1 MNWEDE
7 LYRHHGPLGLP
18 FHFWTLFIGI
28 FGAMTGS
35 FLNVV
40 IHRMPREESI
50 VHPPSHCPTCNHRI
64 PMWQNMPIFS
74 WLMLRGR
81 CASCRTAIS
90 PRYIG
95 VEALT
100 GVLFVAAWLYY
111 GESAPWAAASASI
124 LLAGFV
130 AATFIDFEHF
140 IIPDEITWGGAAA
153 GVIFSALVPEMMDS
167 FSRLEALAYSLGGSA
182 LGFGLLFLVVEGG
195 KLAFGKIRH
204 AFPEPEDFE
213 WRRQGDR
220 IVLKLAGEEL
230 DWMDIF
236 SRERD
241 VLTIEVD
248 GAALGADGAEIRG
261 KLKFWHDRFQTDGIS
276 GPLDQLERIT
286 GKMKSVV
293 IPREAMGFGDVKFIA
308 CIGAFLGWQAVLFT
322 LFAASIIGSIAG
334 FAGIALARDRAG
346 VRIPFGPFLALGA
359 LLWLFG
365 GKELME
371 WYLGGFRGAVEFF

>member
-1 MNWEDE
+1 MP
-7 LYRHHGPLGLP
+7 HGSTSEFLL
-18 FHFWTLFIGI
+18 GI
-28 FGAMTGS
+28 FILVLGAIVGS
-35 FLNVV
+35 FLNAC
-40 IHRMPREESI
+40 IHRMPRGVSLNEPRRSF
-50 VHPPSHCPTCNHRI
+50 CPQCERVIPWYENLPLVSWLALRGKCSGCGWRI
-64 PMWQNMPIFS
+64 PFRYF
-74 WLMLRGR
+74 LVEGL
-81 CASCRTAIS
+81 TA
-90 PRYIG
+90 
-95 VEALT
+95 L
-100 GVLFVAAWLYY
+100 LFAVVWERFGLPLAVVYWVFV
-111 GESAPWAAASASI
+111 S
-124 LLAGFV
+124 LLV
-130 AATFIDFEHF
+130 VATFIDFEHF

-153 GVIFSALVPEMMDS
+153 GLVLALLIPEMMNAA
-167 FSRLEALAYSLGGSA
+167 SRWEALASSLGGAA
-182 LGFGLLFLVVEGG
+182 LGFGLLLLVVEGG

-204 AFPEPEDFE
+204 AFPEAEDFE
-213 WRRQGDR
+213 WRREGDR
-220 IVLKLAGEEL
+220 IVLTLAGEEL

-241 VLTIEVD
+241 VLTIEVEGTALAGD
-248 GAALGADGAEIRG
+248 GTEIRG
-261 KLKFWHDRFQTDGIS
+261 RLKFWHDRFQTDGIS

>member
-1 MNWEDE
+1 MPYGSTSE
-7 LYRHHGPLGLP
+7 
-18 FHFWTLFIGI
+18 FVFGI
-28 FGAMTGS
+28 FALLLGAIVGS
-35 FLNVV
+35 FLNAC
-40 IHRMPREESI
+40 IHRMPRGVGLNEPRRSF
-50 VHPPSHCPTCNHRI
+50 CPGCERIIPWYENLPLVSWLALRGKCSGCGWRI
-64 PMWQNMPIFS
+64 PF
-74 WLMLRGR
+74 
-81 CASCRTAIS
+81 
-90 PRYIG
+90 RYFL

-100 GVLFVAAWLYY
+100 ALLFAVVWERFGLPLAAVYWVFV
-111 GESAPWAAASASI
+111 S
-124 LLAGFV
+124 LLV
-130 AATFIDFEHF
+130 VATFIDFEHF

-213 WRRQGDR
+213 WRRQGNL

-334 FAGIALARDRAG
+334 FTGIALARDRAG

-365 GKELME
+365 GKGLME